1 MFNTADTN
9 YMEIDPKGDMGVAAN
24 KGITDVVAKNF
35 MKLGQLV
42 GQIGEFAGKV
52 RAYNEDKDK
61 LNAIKKSAEKSQE
74 AIKNQNQKL
83 QDISIEQN
91 KDLFNP
97 SNETNVKSKRP
108 SFIRSSY

>member
-24 KGITDVVAKNF
+24 KGITDVVAKNNRQYNLNAQTAVALANQKSQNF

-74 AIKNQNQKL
+74 AIKNQNQN
-83 QDISIEQN
+83 S
-91 KDLFNP
+91 
-97 SNETNVKSKRP
+97 
-108 SFIRSSY
+108 